1 MSRGSAIWIAT
12 TCHQTSLIRTQT
24 LSALGLSVLCLP
36 QPSCPSAM
44 SFHIFLNSHL
54 PPFTSYCELKQA
66 QTRRCA
72 CLQALF
78 SSAHPH
84 VFQASRLHH
93 TSYMKFHSTGFRSA
107 SRSIFQP
114 LCCSSSS
121 IFGPLT
127 QMCLGS
133 ALVCSRATFYG
144 SSVLLED
151 K

>member
-72 CLQALF
+72 CLQAYALF
-78 SSAHPH
+78 IGSPT
-84 VFQASRLHH
+84 RL
-93 TSYMKFHSTGFRSA
+93 SGVSTPPYLVHEISLHRISE
-107 SRSIFQP
+107 RQP
-114 LCCSSSS
+114 LHFPTTMLFIIIDFWAADANVSWKCPCMFTRY
-121 IFGPLT
+121 ILRFVRP
-127 QMCLGS
+127 
-133 ALVCSRATFYG
+133 ARR
-144 SSVLLED
+144 
-151 K
+151 

>member
-1 MSRGSAIWIAT
+1 MD
-12 TCHQTSLIRTQT
+12 CHHLPPDVADSNSDAQRPGPLR
-24 LSALGLSVLCLP
+24 ALP
-36 QPSCPSAM
+36 QPSCPSATP
-44 SFHIFLNSHL
+44 FRIFLNSHL
-54 PPFTSYCELKQA
+54 PPLTSYCELNKLKHA
-66 QTRRCA
+66 DA
-72 CLQALF
+72 PAYKHMLF

-93 TSYMKFHSTGFRSA
+93 TSYRNFHSTGFRSA

-127 QMCLGS
+127 QICLGS
-133 ALVCSRATFYG
+133 ALACSRATFYG

-151 K
+151 R